1 VRLDGAPQK
10 GTNVALPVVVTVVG
24 RFQFTPEVGRPFV
37 LPVKSPGERMPFLV
51 EFAVPEN
58 EDTGT

>member
-10 GTNVALPVVVTVVG
+10 GTSVVLPVVVPVVG
-24 RFQFTPEVGRPFV
+24 RLQFTPEVGRPFV
-37 LPVKSPGERMPFLV
+37 LPVKSPGETVPFLV

-58 EDTGT
+58 EGSGT